1 MSDTSPILSLPYIQ
15 PSQAQKHVTHNEAI
29 RILDLLVQLV
39 VADADRTEAPATPAT
54 GDRHIVALGASGS
67 WAGRDGQIAV
77 WDTTGWL
84 FYEPLSGWRADVLAT
99 GSALRF
105 DGAAWAD
112 TGPDFQNLDL
122 LGVAT
127 TADANNRLAVASTA
141 TLLSHAGSGHQL
153 KINKAASL
161 DTASLLFQT
170 GFSGRAEMGTAG
182 DDSFSIK
189 TSADGST
196 WNDALRIDGS
206 GNLGVGR
213 SPDAKLDVDGVM
225 RLSPLPKADLPA
237 AGDVGIGGLVF
248 VSDAAG
254 GAQLAYSDGSAWLKV
269 RDGAP
274 V

>member
-84 FYEPLSGWRADVLAT
+84 FYEPLSGWRADVLTT

-127 TADANNRLAVASTA
+127 TADSDNRLAVASTA
-141 TLLSHAGSGHQL
+141 TLLSHAGAGHQL
-153 KINKAASL
+153 KINKAASP

-206 GNLGVGR
+206 GNIGVGR

-225 RLSPLPKADLPA
+225 RLSPMPKADLPA